1 MSGFSQAAG
10 VPEVAPVAFSPEQF
24 SRDIAAASMWRAYP
38 VGPFPLSDETTAPNG
53 VRVCDRFDVA
63 TVQKCFRHVPRRLM
77 PLVQSRYES
86 TWRTKSRREANMWAW
101 EVGERLAQGR
111 ASIAESEDEIQRV
124 AKERA
129 DEVAGMLARAVMV
142 SSTVVYVQLV
152 ELLGRWTIPVPK
164 RIKLA
169 SLCARMSDK
178 SWWRRQLRAHVAR
191 TIEGFARD
199 IGAVHRR
206 AGVYV
211 SDDAN
216 HRHQQRQRRA
226 RDFFEETDLHN
237 LDTDALVSLAEVVA
251 GSVSNP
257 EIRRN
262 ELMTRMSGFEE
273 WATLQ
278 GHVSAFYTITTPSKF
293 HARLHDGSINPK
305 YNGTTPREAQA
316 YLCKLW
322 ANFRSYCQR
331 AGIHAYGFRVA
342 EPHHDGTPHWH
353 ILLFLRPEDT
363 ERAAGRL
370 RDLALAVDGDEPG
383 AQQHRFEAV
392 SFDPAKGTAT
402 GYLAKYIA
410 KNIDGHEVG
419 EDYEAGADAAI
430 TSDRT
435 RAWASTWGI
444 RQFQQIGGPGVGVW
458 RELRRLRM
466 VPAGL
471 NFALAWTA
479 AEDGDW
485 CAFVRH
491 MGGTAIKRAD
501 RPIHVW
507 SMAPPGRLN
516 RYHEAA
522 GPRPHGLESGKRR
535 IVTRPHEWALRP
547 CRGGSRTRGNNCTA
561 TEMHGHGFRA
571 ENRPPSPKNMV
582 PDLQ

>member
-1 MSGFSQAAG
+1 MSGFFQAAG
-10 VPEVAPVAFSPEQF
+10 VPEVAPVAFSSEQF

-86 TWRTKSRREANMWAW
+86 TWRTRTRREANMWAW

-111 ASIAESEDEIQRV
+111 ASIAESEDEIQRT

-142 SSTVVYVQLV
+142 SSTIVYMQLV

-164 RIKLA
+164 RIKLQ

-178 SWWRRQLRAHVAR
+178 SWWRRQLRTHIAR
-191 TIEGFARD
+191 AIEEFARD

-206 AGVYV
+206 AGVYA
-211 SDDAN
+211 SDDA
-216 HRHQQRQRRA
+216 HYRHQQRQRRA

-237 LDTDALVSLAEVVA
+237 LETDALVSLAEVVA

-257 EIRRN
+257 AVRRM
-262 ELMTRMSGFEE
+262 ELMTRMRGFEE
-273 WATLQ
+273 WAKSQ
-278 GHVSAFYTITTPSKF
+278 GHVGRLYTLTAPSKF
-293 HARLHDGSINPK
+293 HARNHDGTENKK
-305 YNGTTPREAQA
+305 YDRSSPRRAQA
-316 YLCKLW
+316 HLSSVW
-322 ANFRSYCQR
+322 ARLRAMAHRS
-331 AGIHAYGFRVA
+331 GITLYGFRIA
-342 EPHHDGTPHWH
+342 EPHQDGTPHWH
-353 ILLFLRPEDT
+353 LVLFMRESDT
-363 ERAAGRL
+363 GAIDEKFRA
-370 RDLALAVDGDEPG
+370 LALEVDGEEPG
-383 AQQHRFEAV
+383 AQKHRFDVEPM
-392 SFDPAKGTAT
+392 DPAKGSAT
-402 GYLAKYIA
+402 GYISKYIA
-410 KNIDGHEVG
+410 KNIDGFEVG
-419 EDYEAGADAAI
+419 EDFEADAPADK
-430 TSDRT
+430 TVGRV
-435 RAWASTWGI
+435 RAWASTHGI

-458 RELRRLRM
+458 RELRRLRE

-522 GPRPHGLESGKRR
+522 EPRPHGLVSGKRR
-535 IVTRPHEWALRP
+535 VVTRPHEWALRP
-547 CRGGSRTRGNNCTA
+547 CRGSSRTRGNNCT
-561 TEMHGHGFRA
+561 GHGNRRA
-571 ENRPPSPKNMV
+571 SGAAEKNYRQPPESAW
-582 PDLQ
+582 